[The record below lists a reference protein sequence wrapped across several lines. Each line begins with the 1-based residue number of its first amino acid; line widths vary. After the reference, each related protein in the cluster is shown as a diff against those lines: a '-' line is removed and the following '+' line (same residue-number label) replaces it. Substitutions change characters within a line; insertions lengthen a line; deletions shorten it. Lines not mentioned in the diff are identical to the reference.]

1 MRFSLIHPSL
11 GRPEQAI
18 GCLYNWRAFAPDA
31 EIQHLLSLSSSD
43 TTIGSYMSL
52 FDNEDSA
59 IVISPSTNMVSA
71 SNIAAERADGDVL
84 ILISD
89 DMFPPMGWDIKITPY
104 LDVHW
109 PVVLQ
114 VHDGIRDDIMTLPI
128 MNRAAYDRLGYLYHP
143 DYLSM
148 FADNDLA
155 ETAKTQGWY
164 VKCEVRFEHRHY
176 TVGKAELDETYRKE
190 NSKVK
195 WDHGQRVFERRKR
208 DGFPVR

>member
-1 MRFSLIHPSL
+1 MRFSLIHPSM
-11 GRPEQAI
+11 GRPEQALA
-18 GCLYNWRAFAPDA
+18 CFNTWRGFASDVG
-31 EIQHLLSLSSSD
+31 IQHIVSLSANDPTID
-43 TTIGSYMSL
+43 TYTSL
-52 FDNEDSA
+52 FTTDDSA
-59 IVISPSTNMVSA
+59 VIVSPATNMVAA

-89 DMFPPMGWDIKITPY
+89 DMFPPMGWANKITPY
-104 LDVHW
+104 LDVDW

-155 ETAKTQGWY
+155 ETAKAQGWY
-164 VKCEVRFEHRHY
+164 VKCDVRFEHRHY

-190 NSKVK
+190 NSKTK
-195 WDHGQRVFERRKR
+195 WDHGQRVYERRKR